1 MPFMASPLD
10 TDPYTILSVD
20 GHAGADLHGYKPYL
34 ASRWHD
40 EFDAWAASYVNPY
53 SDLLASTAYRNWDSE
68 KRLEETESQ
77 GIVAEV
83 LFPNT
88 IPPFFA
94 QSNLTAIEPTA
105 DDYERRWAG
114 VQAHNRWL
122 ADFCAAAPGRR
133 AGCAQVFLNDLDDT
147 LAEIRWAKE
156 NMHVLGGVLM
166 PNVPPNSGLLPLWDP
181 HYEPLWELCETLDV
195 PINVHAGSGLPDFGQ
210 HEAARAI
217 MLIELAWFAHRAVW
231 HLIFGGVLERHPS
244 LRVVLTEQGTSWI
257 PRGLDTLDWFHRRMT
272 YGSAA
277 EAVFFGA
284 VAKQMTM
291 TPTEYFQRNFWVGAS
306 FLRPSESP
314 LRYEVGVDRIMWG
327 ADYPHS
333 EGSYPY
339 TTEALRAA
347 FADVPPVEVRQMVET
362 TAAQVYGFDLD
373 ALRKIGHR
381 IGPTVDDVRVPLDPA
396 DYPADSTCNAF
407 DPEQVIKAW

>member
-1 MPFMASPLD
+1 VHD
-10 TDPYTILSVD
+10 TDRYTVISVD
-20 GHAGADLHGYKPYL
+20 GHAGADMHGYKPYL

-40 EFDAWAASYVNPY
+40 EFDAWADAYVNPY
-53 SDLLASTAYRNWDSE
+53 ADLLAKTAYRNWDSA
-68 KRLEETESQ
+68 RRIEETESQ
-77 GIVAEV
+77 GVVAEV

-94 QSNLTAIEPTA
+94 QSNLTALEPTGE
-105 DDYERRWAG
+105 DYERRLAG
-114 VQAHNRWL
+114 IRAHNRWL

-147 LAEIRWAKE
+147 LAEVAWAAD
-156 NMHVLGGVLM
+156 NMHVCGGILM
-166 PNVPPNSGLLPLWDP
+166 PNVPPNSSLLPLWDP
-181 HYEPLWELCETLDV
+181 HYEPLWELCEARDV
-195 PINVHAGSGLPDFGQ
+195 VINIHSGSGLPDFGT

-217 MLIELAWFAHRAVW
+217 MLIELAWYAHRVVW
-231 HLIFGGVLERHPS
+231 HLIFGGVLERHPA
-244 LRVVLTEQGTSWI
+244 LRIVLTEQGTSWV

-272 YGSAA
+272 HGSAA

-284 VAKQMTM
+284 VAKQMSL

-306 FLRPSESP
+306 FLRPSESA
-314 LRYEVGVDRIMWG
+314 LRYDVGIDRIMWG

-333 EGSYPY
+333 EGTYPY

-347 FADVPPVEVRQMVET
+347 FAGVPPEET
-362 TAAQVYGFDLD
+362 KMMLETNAAGVYPFDLP
-373 ALRKIGHR
+373 ALRAVGDR
-381 IGPTVDDVRVPLDPA
+381 IGPTVADVQVPLDPV

-407 DPEQVIKAW
+407 DQEQVIKAW